1 MAKAKRRR
9 RSSGFAGLG
18 KEFLADLRGQ
28 VVHCVQYGKKGSGK
42 IRCVKFGKGAGTPNP
57 RSRKAAGVKGRFIER
72 SKIKKRP
79 GVRKGKGK
87 KRCIRRGKN
96 AQGRKV
102 CRKWAPTGRALKSK
116 SRRVVGRTGRK
127 RKVTRKKGL
136 KTPSGRCRYGKVT
149 RGKRKGQCRKRP
161 AAKSGTKKAKGRKK
175 KASNG
180 RRRSS
185 GIPGAGFRS
194 RTDVGPGRRRGGF

>member
-1 MAKAKRRR
+1 MSMAKAKRRR

-18 KEFLADLRGQ
+18 KSFLADLRGQ

-42 IRCVKFGKGAGTPNP
+42 IRCTKFGKGAGTPNP
-57 RSRKAAGVKGRFIER
+57 RSRKAAGVKGRFVER

-87 KRCIRRGKN
+87 KRCIKRGTGKG
-96 AQGRKV
+96 GRKV

-116 SRRVVGRTGRK
+116 SRRVVSRRGK

-149 RGKRKGQCRKRP
+149 RGKRKGQCRKSKP
-161 AAKSGTKKAKGRKK
+161 ASSGGKKKKKAKGKK
-175 KASNG
+175 
-180 RRRSS
+180 RRTTKR
-185 GIPGAGFRS
+185 
-194 RTDVGPGRRRGGF
+194 GPGTDPFVRARGGSF